1 MCFEYERLFTDDVRH
16 HVWERQPP
24 DGNLVIVV
32 IDDECEEARKK
43 SSDLLDPQKAIL
55 PLLRE
60 TACQWQ
66 ETRAIGFFA
75 LMENRAGADIVID
88 RISEWLN
95 GIIDPSTQVYFLV
108 DLVYHGQGY
117 DRITEVPNHTI
128 KRLKTRYPKEHI
140 AYLSRAAAQRANVED
155 EDEPT
160 ILFPGYRAFQ
170 KAQQAIYIQQHG
182 KFRSDLM
189 SFLGKGRHEDELI
202 TDAIQ
207 FYAKP
212 WEENWAGEGWEHDSL
227 EEPDSHQLRAL
238 TEWLNVPVDELIF
251 DLTDKTDSAKSLM
264 IWNEDDLWEKENPPW
279 KARDRRRIKGKV
291 LNAALKKLEIPLA
304 SPIPDESSITM
315 PCVPCFPFLVSL
327 RSFLWR
333 CQKEEDE
340 IAVDKMCFFQ
350 LGGNP
355 QVNIFRLVLPLKDPF
370 MLTKKFFGIGEER
383 AGAFTSALRDV
394 PHCRTDKLMGAE
406 GEGYIRLF
414 KDGTEL
420 PVVAVEIAPNQINLI
435 WSVR

>member
-1 MCFEYERLFTDDVRH
+1 MCFEYNKLVIKGGRASH
-16 HVWERQPP
+16 HVWQRDPLA
-24 DGNLVIVV
+24 GNRVIVV
-32 IDDECEEARKK
+32 IDDECGVARQNSK
-43 SSDLLDPQKAIL
+43 DVLDPQLSIL

-66 ETRAIGFFA
+66 ETRAIGFFR
-75 LMENRAGADIVID
+75 LMGTKDGADKVLKLVD
-88 RISEWLN
+88 EWLEDITDSN
-95 GIIDPSTQVYFLV
+95 TQIYFLV
-108 DLVYHGQGY
+108 DLLYGQGIAVAANY
-117 DRITEVPNHTI
+117 TI
-128 KRLKTRYPKEHI
+128 EKLTTSYPEERI
-140 AYLSRAAAQRANVED
+140 AYLTRAAAFA
-155 EDEPT
+155 T
-160 ILFPGYRAFQ
+160 LLSGYKAFQ
-170 KAQQAIYIQQHG
+170 KAQQAEYIIQHG

-189 SFLGKGRHEDELI
+189 SFLGKGRHEDGSINE
-202 TDAIQ
+202 AMR
-207 FYAKP
+207 FYATP
-212 WEENWAGEGWEHDSL
+212 WDAGWKEEGWEHDSL
-227 EEPDSHQLRAL
+227 EEPNSHQLQAL

-251 DLTDKTDSAKSLM
+251 NRADKTDSAKSLM
-264 IWNEDDLWEKENPPW
+264 IWHEDDLWEKENPPW

-291 LNAALKKLEIPLA
+291 LNAVLKKLAIPLA

-350 LGGNP
+350 LGEDP

-394 PHCRTDKLMGAE
+394 PHCRTDKLMGEE
-406 GEGYIRLF
+406 GKDYISLF

-420 PVVAVEIAPNQINLI
+420 PVVAVEIAPNQINFI